1 MIIKLG
7 HKDFVPRSQVITY
20 AFIKTLMSYII
31 LNYIIISS
39 LLNITY
45 IIIILLTPAPTTH
58 DPRPL
63 VKLQL
68 LILKLVKIK
77 TL

>member
-20 AFIKTLMSYII
+20 TFIKTLMSYII

-58 DPRPL
+58 DH
-63 VKLQL
+63 
-68 LILKLVKIK
+68 
-77 TL
+77 